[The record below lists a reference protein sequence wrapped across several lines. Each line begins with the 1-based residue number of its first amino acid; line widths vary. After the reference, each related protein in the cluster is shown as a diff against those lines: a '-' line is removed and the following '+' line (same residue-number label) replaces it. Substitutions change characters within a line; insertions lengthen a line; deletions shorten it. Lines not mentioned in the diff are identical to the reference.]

1 MVCHHPIKQIKNLIY
16 YSPGLGAATV
26 TNYSAVSTQ
35 GNNNVGATQEKVPTS
50 DKPSQQWLVLPV
62 KFTIHPTLPPLC
74 LHVFVIMGKPL
85 FLMLYGKSAR
95 LPVTATY
102 DMLLD
107 DTNKGSSVAPP
118 NVYAKALFGIFFT
131 MAPPAHRPLP
141 PAVCFRQIP
150 VSKVELVLRS
160 CLLKKCSSFII
171 TEYSRN
177 ANKNRTCR
185 VLGANHR
192 RYGGVRTHKSYL
204 MYCYCLTIQF
214 CGVTSLLCEKYKH
227 ARNMPIRPIIRKTRP
242 NWPVNRH
249 QIIPPNHNPG
259 INAKPIA

>member
-50 DKPSQQWLVLPV
+50 DKPSQQWFVLPV

-107 DTNKGSSVAPP
+107 DTNKSSSVASP
-118 NVYAKALFGIFFT
+118 NVYAKALFGIFFM
-131 MAPPAHRPLP
+131 MAPPAHQPLP
-141 PAVCFRQIP
+141 PTVCFRQIP

-171 TEYSRN
+171 TEY
-177 ANKNRTCR
+177 
-185 VLGANHR
+185 
-192 RYGGVRTHKSYL
+192 
-204 MYCYCLTIQF
+204 
-214 CGVTSLLCEKYKH
+214 
-227 ARNMPIRPIIRKTRP
+227 
-242 NWPVNRH
+242 
-249 QIIPPNHNPG
+249 
-259 INAKPIA
+259 

>member
-1 MVCHHPIKQIKNLIY
+1 MRQDAVVESVSWQGLLKVRNFPWWQWGCGMTKMGKNAWRKTFTAERPNPLPLLPTVARSLFLPATRLGLDKRRCHHPINQIKNLIY

-85 FLMLYGKSAR
+85 FLMLYSKSAR

-102 DMLLD
+102 DILLD
-107 DTNKGSSVAPP
+107 DTNKGSSVASP

-131 MAPPAHRPLP
+131 MAPPAHQPLP
-141 PAVCFRQIP
+141 PTVCFRQIP
-150 VSKVELVLRS
+150 VSKVDPVLRS
-160 CLLKKCSSFII
+160 CLLKKYPSFII
-171 TEYSRN
+171 TEY
-177 ANKNRTCR
+177 
-185 VLGANHR
+185 
-192 RYGGVRTHKSYL
+192 
-204 MYCYCLTIQF
+204 
-214 CGVTSLLCEKYKH
+214 
-227 ARNMPIRPIIRKTRP
+227 
-242 NWPVNRH
+242 
-249 QIIPPNHNPG
+249 
-259 INAKPIA
+259 